1 MINLEEKQERVLL
14 VGVETFENSENF
26 ESSMLELAELTKTAG
41 GIVVDAFTQKRDR
54 YDTLPDQTWQQVAKL
69 SLLNLKH
76 AFMRTC
82 PQCKNIQNQL
92 HPINNFYP

>member
-41 GIVVDAFTQKRDR
+41 G
-54 YDTLPDQTWQQVAKL
+54 L
-69 SLLNLKH
+69 
-76 AFMRTC
+76 
-82 PQCKNIQNQL
+82 
-92 HPINNFYP
+92 